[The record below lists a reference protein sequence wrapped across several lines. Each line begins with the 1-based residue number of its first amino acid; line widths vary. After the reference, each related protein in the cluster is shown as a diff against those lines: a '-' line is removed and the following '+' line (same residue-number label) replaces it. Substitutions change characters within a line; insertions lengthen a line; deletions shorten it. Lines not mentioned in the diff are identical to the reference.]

1 MCMSRR
7 LYSEFSWLF
16 HELYG
21 TLYDYAR
28 DFRCYDARLQTRRAR
43 SMLDL
48 GCGTGLLARYLVN
61 AGYAY
66 VGADLSP
73 EMLAIARRHVPD
85 GSFLLCDMRDLAPVR
100 AIGTSSFDAVLCTGR
115 AFGHLMADAEVLAC
129 LRAVASLLR
138 PGGIFCCDT
147 IDAAKMPS
155 DFQEHHHATTVANL
169 HDIQREFHNTRLD
182 GAGWMIQTD
191 THFVVREQGRVV
203 EEFDDSVQYRAF
215 SSEELAHFLRL
226 VGLKVDFTCAPF
238 PHLPS
243 VLLAS
248 ACKMASSP

>member
-1 MCMSRR
+1 MCMNRR
-7 LYSEFSWLF
+7 LYSKYARVF
-16 HELYG
+16 HELYAA
-21 TLYDYAR
+21 LFDYAR
-28 DFRCYDARLQTRRAR
+28 DFASYDGLLQTRCAR
-43 SMLDL
+43 SVLDL

-66 VGADLSP
+66 IGADLAP
-73 EMLAIARRHVPD
+73 GMLEIARYYVPV
-85 GSFLLCDMRDLAPVR
+85 GSFFLCDMRDLASVR
-100 AIGTSSFDAVLCTGR
+100 ALGVGMFDAILCTGR
-115 AFGHLMADAEVLAC
+115 AFGHLMADAEILAC

-138 PGGIFCCDT
+138 PGGIFCCDA

-155 DFQEHHHATTVANL
+155 DFQEHHRVTTVANP
-169 HDIQREFHNTRLD
+169 HEIHREFHNTRLD

-191 THFVVREQGRVV
+191 THFIVREQGRVV

-215 SSEELAHFLRL
+215 SCEELAHFLHL
-226 VGLKVDFTCAPF
+226 VGLKADFTCASL

-248 ACKMASSP
+248 ACKMDT